1 MILVHASAESTQVY
15 DLDTTLSFPAS
26 FQDYCES
33 TFGSEDQLKECY
45 HRKFRVVPAERY
57 LATFASDRRHM
68 KNSEGEWLQPPPP
81 WSCIKIETTVHNLE
95 SFIDM
100 TEGLGEGGV
109 FSLEGFISYYS
120 NKERRLAREVIT
132 DT

>member
-1 MILVHASAESTQVY
+1 MILVHASAEATQVY

-68 KNSEGEWLQPPPP
+68 KNSEGKWLQPPPP

-109 FSLEGFISYYS
+109 FSLVDFIRTIQTKSGDLLE
-120 NKERRLAREVIT
+120 K
-132 DT
+132 